1 MANKKNNAYLP
12 NLETFWAAGIDPKT
26 GLPVKLEPLA
36 CLDGNILKNLRILD
50 ETQKVNLYK

>member
-12 NLETFWAAGIDPKT
+12 NLEAFWEAGINPKT

-36 CLDGNILKNLRILD
+36 SIDQNILKNLRI
-50 ETQKVNLYK
+50 

>member
-12 NLETFWAAGIDPKT
+12 NLEPFWAAGIDPKT